1 VFTRELT
8 HVRLPSPIEREIG
21 YAPVVL
27 VVEDDEDTRDGIEA
41 LLSADGYRVEAARN
55 EKDAVERA
63 LRCCPDLILVS
74 LGGTPADVV
83 AAAVRVR
90 RRAEIDVSVPVV
102 VFSIAT
108 IEEGAEVPLGRN
120 VYATRPDN
128 FDQLRAFIRKRIV
141 DSLGLS

>member
-1 VFTRELT
+1 MYEQ
-8 HVRLPSPIEREIG
+8 
-21 YAPVVL
+21 
-27 VVEDDEDTRDGIEA
+27 
-41 LLSADGYRVEAARN
+41 
-55 EKDAVERA
+55 DAVERA

-74 LGGTPADVV
+74 LDGTPAAVV

-128 FDQLRAFIRKRIV
+128 FDQLRAFIRQRIV
-141 DSLGLS
+141 DSLGLD

>member
-1 VFTRELT
+1 VFPRELI
-8 HVRLPSPIEREIG
+8 HVRLPSSIEREIG

-27 VVEDDEDTRDGIEA
+27 VIEDDEETRDGIDA
-41 LLSADGYRVEAARN
+41 LLSADGYRVEPARN
-55 EKDAVERA
+55 EEDAVERA

-74 LGGTPADVV
+74 LAGTPAAVV

-141 DSLGLS
+141 DSLGLN